1 MDWNKVFSTLMWKI
15 SQGRKKKNIERK
27 SKTSASK
34 QFSCFLYL
42 YHKIF
47 WRTSFWMQATFV
59 VFSSFMGKK
68 LKQGIRNRNILAF
81 SYLYDKNIWK
91 TSGRHSEL
99 KQFPWFLWFIPS
111 VLKHHRP
118 PKKRQVYRNQKNISR
133 YSPGNAFIHN
143 FELVSSL
150 VAMSLL
156 VTVTMLLPMEEK
168 WYVNLSFQE
177 KFYKMKDKNIYL
189 SSVFSIY
196 QNSRYFQT

>member
-1 MDWNKVFSTLMWKI
+1 MTRTFERPSGLEKKCFFIVYDKWISWFFLCLWQTYLKNDLTNWNNMHWFIYVYDNKLMDWNKVFSTLMWKI

-99 KQFPWFLWFIPS
+99 KQFPWFL
-111 VLKHHRP
+111 
-118 PKKRQVYRNQKNISR
+118 
-133 YSPGNAFIHN
+133 
-143 FELVSSL
+143 
-150 VAMSLL
+150 
-156 VTVTMLLPMEEK
+156 
-168 WYVNLSFQE
+168 
-177 KFYKMKDKNIYL
+177 
-189 SSVFSIY
+189 
-196 QNSRYFQT
+196 